1 MAMVVP
7 EDWNFEFLE
16 CSIKNGNLS
25 TATCTNRTTE
35 CKECSV
41 SQLYNQPNLAV
52 VEAAAGGTTRCL
64 PGTGMH
70 MTNESATVQIQG
82 RFGDDE
88 YRYAKVTNI
97 CISILN

>member
-35 CKECSV
+35 SKECSV
-41 SQLYNQPNLAV
+41 SQLYNQSNLAV
-52 VEAAAGGTTRCL
+52 VEAGGTTRCF
-64 PGTGMH
+64 PGMH
-70 MTNESATVQIQG
+70 VSNESAAVQIQG
-82 RFGDDE
+82 RFGDEE
-88 YRYAKVTNI
+88 YRFAQVTTI
-97 CISILN
+97 FA

>member
-52 VEAAAGGTTRCL
+52 VEAGGTTRCL
-64 PGTGMH
+64 PGMH
-70 MTNESATVQIQG
+70 VSNESAAVQIQG
-82 RFGDDE
+82 RFGDEE
-88 YRYAKVTNI
+88 YRYAKVTTI
-97 CISILN
+97 FA

>member
-41 SQLYNQPNLAV
+41 SQLYNQPNLAA
-52 VEAAAGGTTRCL
+52 VEAGGTTLCL
-64 PGTGMH
+64 PGHANIEAEMH

-82 RFGDDE
+82 RFGDEE
-88 YRYAKVTNI
+88 YRFAQVTTI
-97 CISILN
+97 FA